1 MSLRFCL
8 VVGVLLLSVLLVLCK
23 LQYYKICAWLII
35 LTVLL
40 LSCLTGIYVTGTLRK
55 FMAPY
60 FFFGTKRVNSEKI
73 KVVDYEDGN
82 YLFSNG
88 EKAPSDG
95 NFKLEIFSKVMFMI
109 TAGIPMLLG
118 LYIAIRITD
127 KFLPKL
133 NAELSAFMPAK
144 KR

>member
-1 MSLRFCL
+1 L
-8 VVGVLLLSVLLVLCK
+8 VAGILLLSAMLILYK
-23 LQYYKICAWLII
+23 FQYYKICAWLVA
-35 LTVLL
+35 LTILL
-40 LSCLTGIYVTGTLRK
+40 LSGLNGIYTAGTFDM

-60 FFFGTKRVNSEKI
+60 FFFGTERVNSENI

-88 EKAPSDG
+88 EKARADG
-95 NFKLEIFSKVMFMI
+95 NSKLEVLTKI
-109 TAGIPMLLG
+109 TFVIAAGIPLLLG

-127 KFLPKL
+127 KYLPKL